1 MRSNRLPPV
10 PARLEQGAA
19 GPSDPGDGQVRLGQ
33 PRSPLP
39 PSRGGSP
46 PPAARPP
53 DPPGSARG
61 WPGRLPGR
69 AALPRLG
76 PGLVFSRPGPAERE
90 TRGPDRTGPP
100 RAPRDLPPPRPR
112 APRGLRRP
120 RVRGQAGP
128 RPVPRSQPRGGGTQS
143 RGLDRAPGG
152 SDRSPPAPRGLR
164 PAGGARGTRGGC
176 RGARSP
182 GPSAE
187 RPRPGSGKPGR
198 AAAAAGPR
206 KA

>member
-100 RAPRDLPPPRPR
+100 RPGSRPPRPR
-112 APRGLRRP
+112 ETCRP
-120 RVRGQAGP
+120 
-128 RPVPRSQPRGGGTQS
+128 PRSVTGPAAVQASPLRGRQG
-143 RGLDRAPGG
+143 AP
-152 SDRSPPAPRGLR
+152 
-164 PAGGARGTRGGC
+164 GARGGAAGG
-176 RGARSP
+176 RGARGPAPSGLAGEREAGSGRSRGWAPQGLTGHGGSP
-182 GPSAE
+182 AG
-187 RPRPGSGKPGR
+187 PGSAPPPAR
-198 AAAAAGPR
+198 AALSEGGGSVAL
-206 KA
+206 